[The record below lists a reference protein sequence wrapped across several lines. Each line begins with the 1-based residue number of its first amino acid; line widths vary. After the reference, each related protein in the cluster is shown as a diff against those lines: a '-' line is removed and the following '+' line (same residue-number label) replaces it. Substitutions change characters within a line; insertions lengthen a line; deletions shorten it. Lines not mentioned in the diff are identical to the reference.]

1 MRRGRRVCGLR
12 IEVRLPAVDPEVGRT
27 VLRSLKSGSLP
38 RVRRGGLCPT
48 RG

>member
-1 MRRGRRVCGLR
+1 LRRGRKVRGLK

-27 VLRSLKSGSLP
+27 VLRSLRSGSLP